1 MNWRNIK
8 WKGKRLEADIGNKE
22 WKEGERE
29 EKGGEGRRGTRGK
42 KHTHGGGE
50 WTTREKTVIQIRHS
64 EIR

>member
-1 MNWRNIK
+1 M
-8 WKGKRLEADIGNKE
+8 EADIGNKE
-22 WKEGERE
+22 WKEGERK

-42 KHTHGGGE
+42 KHTHTHGGGE